1 MTARSAFSSGH
12 PNPPPDFSL
21 SPQEATDHLSFVSN
35 PFRSLHTPP
44 SAEAVS
50 RIGVVIARYSRPA
63 MARIWSEEA
72 KLARWLEVEL
82 AALDGWTELDA
93 IPAGVAQRIRERAV
107 PPSPERVAELERG
120 TNHDVAAFVD
130 AVGGELDE
138 ESSRWFHYGLTSSDV
153 LDTALSLGIQ
163 EAGALVLEGIDRAFD
178 VVVER
183 AEQHRE
189 TLCMGRTHG
198 VHAEPTTF
206 GLKLA
211 GWAFALD
218 RDRLRVRR
226 AVEGLRVGKLSGAVG
241 QYAAIDPEVERI
253 ACERLGLEPAPT
265 STQILQRDR
274 HAELLC
280 ALAVL
285 AASLERLATEIRHL
299 ARTEVREVEEPF
311 GLQQKGSSAMPHKR
325 NPITAE
331 RICGLARVVRGYAL
345 VGLENIALWHERDIS
360 HSSAERVV
368 LPDAFLAVDY
378 MLDRFAWLVHGLV
391 VREDRMRENVDA
403 SHGLY
408 FSQRLLL
415 SLVESGLGRNDAYR
429 VVQRHAM
436 RSWDESL
443 DFRTL
448 VAADAELA
456 KRVDLDAVFDAS
468 PYTRHVATVFER
480 LRALVASVREA
491 AHA

>member
-1 MTARSAFSSGH
+1 M
-12 PNPPPDFSL
+12 PNPC
-21 SPQEATDHLSFVSN
+21 
-35 PFRSLHTPP
+35 RSLHRLPRAGTI
-44 SAEAVS
+44 S
-50 RIGVVIARYSRPA
+50 RIDVVIARYSRPA

-82 AALDGWTELDA
+82 AALDSLAELELVPRG
-93 IPAGVAQRIRERAV
+93 IVNRIRARAV
-107 PPSPERVAELERG
+107 PPTPERVAELERH

-130 AVGGELDE
+130 AVAGELDE

-163 EAGALVLEGIDRAFD
+163 EAGALVLEGIDIAFAA
-178 VVVER
+178 VVER

-189 TLCMGRTHG
+189 TLCIGRTHG

-218 RDRLRVRR
+218 RDRNRVR
-226 AVEGLRVGKLSGAVG
+226 AALAGLRVGKLSGAVG
-241 QYAAIDPEVERI
+241 QYAALDPEVERI

-280 ALAVL
+280 TLAVV
-285 AASLERLATEIRHL
+285 AASLERFATEIRHL

-311 GLQQKGSSAMPHKR
+311 RPGQKGSSAMPHKR

-331 RICGLARVVRGYAL
+331 RICGLARVVRGHAL
-345 VGLENIALWHERDIS
+345 VGLENVALWHERDIS
-360 HSSAERVV
+360 HSSAERIVV
-368 LPDAFLAVDY
+368 PDAFLAIDY
-378 MLDRFAWLVHGLV
+378 MLDRFAGLVQGLV
-391 VREDRMRENVDA
+391 VHEARMRENVDA

-415 SLVESGLGRNDAYR
+415 ALVESGLVRDDAYR
-429 VVQRHAM
+429 LVQRHAM
-436 RSWDESL
+436 RSWDEAL
-443 DFRTL
+443 DFREL
-448 VAADAELA
+448 VATDAEVA
-456 KRVDLDAVFDAS
+456 GRVDLAVVFDVSA
-468 PYTRHVATVFER
+468 YTRHVETVFGR
-480 LRALVASVREA
+480 LRALVASDRES